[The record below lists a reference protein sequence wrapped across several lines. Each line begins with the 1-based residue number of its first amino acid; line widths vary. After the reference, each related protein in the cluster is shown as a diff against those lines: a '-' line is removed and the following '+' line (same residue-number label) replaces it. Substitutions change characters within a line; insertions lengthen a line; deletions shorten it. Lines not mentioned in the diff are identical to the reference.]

1 MGLKVSFEW
10 TDVTQVSYPHPA
22 VHMSIDGA
30 LAEHADLMAKRQRFL
45 EDAAAIVAAAPA
57 SEDELSSFHIA
68 FPKPKGA
75 RAFLN
80 RVDQVLRDAAR

>member
-1 MGLKVSFEW
+1 VP
-10 TDVTQVSYPHPA
+10 T
-22 VHMSIDGA
+22 SIDGA

-57 SEDELSSFHIA
+57 SSDALSSLHLA

>member
-1 MGLKVSFEW
+1 
-10 TDVTQVSYPHPA
+10 
-22 VHMSIDGA
+22 MSIDGA